1 MAVQGKAD
9 DVGKAILKALAQ
21 LNAPAGRGE
30 IATQAGLPTP
40 KVTGKMRGLLKEG
53 LVATPLKGKYT
64 LTQHGRRYVA

>member
-1 MAVQGKAD
+1 MAEPVKVD

-21 LNAPAGRGE
+21 LKGPAGCGE

-64 LTQHGRRYVA
+64 LTPDGRRSVG